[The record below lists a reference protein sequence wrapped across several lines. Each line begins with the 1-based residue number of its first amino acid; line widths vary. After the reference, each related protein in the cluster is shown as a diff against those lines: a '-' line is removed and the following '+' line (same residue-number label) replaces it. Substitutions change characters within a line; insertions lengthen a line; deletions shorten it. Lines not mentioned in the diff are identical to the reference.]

1 MQKGKELDLSA
12 YWAAALAQRAEEL
25 AGFFAPEAQ
34 VRWPNTNECFTAEE
48 FIRANSDPEGR
59 WFESSRAHHKKTAV
73 FSHSGLFVMFPV
85 LTANVHD
92 RISSLVGC
100 RLIPLLFF
108 LFVKPQGQ
116 VIALL
121 HQHARS
127 AWAEHSRPLICT
139 AGSNHD

>member
-1 MQKGKELDLSA
+1 
-12 YWAAALAQRAEEL
+12 
-25 AGFFAPEAQ
+25 
-34 VRWPNTNECFTAEE
+34 
-48 FIRANSDPEGR
+48 
-59 WFESSRAHHKKTAV
+59 
-73 FSHSGLFVMFPV
+73 MFPV
-85 LTANVHD
+85 LAADVHD
-92 RISSLVGC
+92 SVSSLVGC